1 MAYGSRISTKI
12 SRINS
17 IDNRNNGGNKKAGF
31 PYHVG
36 RESWTSIFFQS
47 TGVNCCTRLGYM
59 HMRPHQKNVSPLAGL
74 KFTSSMGVD
83 HR

>member
-1 MAYGSRISTKI
+1 MVYGSRVASIK

-31 PYHVG
+31 PYIIG
-36 RESWTSIFFQS
+36 RGYQTSLIFHS
-47 TGVNCCTRLGYM
+47 TGVGCGNLACYM
-59 HMRPHQKNVSPLAGL
+59 KARYSDVSPTAGL
-74 KFTSSMGVD
+74 RFTSSMGVD